1 MNINADIPVCDG
13 SATIDPTFH
22 INNLTRV
29 LLNDY
34 GTSNVSKNKDTNIL
48 KHNSDTPSRSQDHPR
63 QASPHNED
71 NNTDLTIFHQN
82 IRGLYNKTDELV
94 NSWTTVSPHILCL
107 TEHHLHN
114 HQNK

>member
-82 IRGLYNKTDELV
+82 IRGLYNKKI
-94 NSWTTVSPHILCL
+94 N
-107 TEHHLHN
+107 
-114 HQNK
+114 

>member
-1 MNINADIPVCDG
+1 MAN
-13 SATIDPTFH
+13 H
-22 INNLTRV
+22 
-29 LLNDY
+29 
-34 GTSNVSKNKDTNIL
+34 K
-48 KHNSDTPSRSQDHPR
+48 
-63 QASPHNED
+63 ASPHNEN
-71 NNTDLTIFHQN
+71 NNTNWTIFHQN